1 MIFPN
6 SDTMLTAATSVA
18 TRFVN
23 MISIILET
31 VIAIEAIVVVV
42 AVVVIA
48 TLAAILGM
56 VSSLSAV
63 WIRKHIERARL
74 FLYERNAV

>member
-6 SDTMLTAATSVA
+6 SDTMLTAATFVA
-18 TRFVN
+18 TRYVN

-31 VIAIEAIVVVV
+31 VIAIEAVVV
-42 AVVVIA
+42 VVVIA
-48 TLAAILGM
+48 TLAAILVM

-63 WIRKHIERARL
+63 WILNHIERARL

>member
-31 VIAIEAIVVVV
+31 VIAIEAIVVA

-63 WIRKHIERARL
+63 WIRNHIERARL

>member
-6 SDTMLTAATSVA
+6 SDTMLTAATFVA
-18 TRFVN
+18 TRYVN

-31 VIAIEAIVVVV
+31 VIAIEAVVVV
-42 AVVVIA
+42 VVVVIA
-48 TLAAILGM
+48 TLAAILVM

-63 WIRKHIERARL
+63 WIRNHIERARL

>member
-48 TLAAILGM
+48 TLAAIL
-56 VSSLSAV
+56 VL
-63 WIRKHIERARL
+63 
-74 FLYERNAV
+74 